1 MYRSFN
7 YTTIPFVL
15 MGVAMAVASNAN
27 PKIRGVFDLIQVQQW
42 AAIGVVAFFILLVLA
57 AMGITEIWVRLNYM
71 QYLGQIKKVLDEFRE
86 NV

>member
-27 PKIRGVFDLIQVQQW
+27 PKIRGVFDLIQVQQ
-42 AAIGVVAFFILLVLA
+42 
-57 AMGITEIWVRLNYM
+57 
-71 QYLGQIKKVLDEFRE
+71 
-86 NV
+86 